1 MKVATVAQ
9 MRAHVVRVC
18 KVNGIEINYGRH
30 ASADGKLCEIWIR
43 PIRSP
48 AHMRLWGGDVVLYRG
63 QLGSNP
69 PGMTWS
75 WSPPV
80 AMLYSMVGSGIRS
93 PEPAIFAPV

>member
-1 MKVATVAQ
+1 
-9 MRAHVVRVC
+9 MRAHVVQICER
-18 KVNGIEINYGRH
+18 NGIEINYGDTQVQM
-30 ASADGKLCEIWIR
+30 ASSARFGFSRLDR
-43 PIRSP
+43 P

-63 QLGSNP
+63 QLGSDP

-80 AMLYSMVGSGIRS
+80 AMLYSMVGSRIRS